1 MRLEEGEVADSK
13 RRGEDAA
20 DDRLDDEFA
29 EDEYTDDTDGADE
42 RTDERRGSRSG
53 TATSVAARKRTDAA
67 RRGGRTAERSEPR
80 LGLWGR
86 VRRFILEVVAEMR
99 KVIWPTRK
107 ELITYTT
114 VVVVFV
120 TVMLTI
126 VALFD
131 WGFAHVVLWV
141 FGGAKK

>member
-1 MRLEEGEVADSK
+1 MRLEEGEVAESK
-13 RRGEDAA
+13 RRDEDAV
-20 DDRLDDEFA
+20 DDRLDEDLA
-29 EDEYTDDTDGADE
+29 GDEYTDDTDGAEE
-42 RTDERRGSRSG
+42 RTGARSGSRPG

-67 RRGGRTAERSEPR
+67 RRGRTAERSEPR

-86 VRRFILEVVAEMR
+86 LRRFILEVVAEMR